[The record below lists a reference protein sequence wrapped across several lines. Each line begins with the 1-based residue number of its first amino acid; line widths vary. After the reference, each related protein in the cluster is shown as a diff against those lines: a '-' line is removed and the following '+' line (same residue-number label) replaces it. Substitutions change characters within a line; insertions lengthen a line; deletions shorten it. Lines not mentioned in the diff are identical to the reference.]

1 MPIYEYRCTACGRQ
15 FEVMQKMSDKPLTK
29 CEECSGKLEKLISR
43 TAFQLSGGGWYKSG
57 YTKSGGSSESKP
69 AGESTTTTGVV
80 IRLIPGGRD
89 RRRRRASGNR

>member
-69 AGESTTTTGVV
+69 AGESK
-80 IRLIPGGRD
+80 PEKKAAGGGSCG
-89 RRRRRASGNR
+89 SGCGCH